1 MEDFMQKMQ
10 SILSDEESMQQLQE
24 LAQMFRSGMAEES
37 SEAAGNAPAGDAADM
52 LQGFD
57 FTKLLQISSML
68 QAQDADKNTALLLA
82 LRPHLSVE
90 RQGKVDRAVKLLKLY
105 ALWIMLK
112 ESGMLGDL
120 L

>member
-37 SEAAGNAPAGDAADM
+37 SDAEQPAGGAED
-52 LQGFD
+52 LFQGLD
-57 FTKLLQISSML
+57 FAKLMQIGSML
-68 QAQDADKNTALLLA
+68 QTQETDKNTALLLA
-82 LRPHLSVE
+82 LRPHLSAE